1 MFEELLLD
9 KIAEQAAGPVQ
20 FLPRR
25 CLRARFHKN
34 QCLLCL
40 EECRTGALTLQG
52 ATVCF
57 APGKCTGCLRCA
69 AVCPNDAFPLEEK
82 LLPLLQAINRGG
94 HVVVVGCD
102 RNRGDLP
109 RYTVPCLGIFS
120 EPLLAAMNC
129 LAGNDILLDGS
140 GCAGCVNGHCVDTVL
155 SQLENFS
162 QRQGR
167 QGRGAAVRI
176 KLMSERDH
184 PAVGRENN
192 ARRLFLKELRRSLS
206 AFGAQS
212 TGGIHGGAGEANR
225 IANRSPVAVSAAL
238 QYAVAHAPAG
248 RESLLAHYFF
258 TLTADSRC
266 DLCPLCSGMCP
277 TGAISRSSIEAGK
290 SLLFTSA
297 ACSGCGL
304 CRDFCPR
311 QALSLSRG
319 FSGDPNAARRI
330 R

>member
-9 KIAEQAAGPVQ
+9 KIAQQAETPLQ

-34 QCLLCL
+34 QCRLCL
-40 EECRTGALTLQG
+40 EQCRTGALTMEG

-57 APGKCTGCLRCA
+57 APEKCTGCLRCA
-69 AVCPNDAFPLEEK
+69 AVCPNDAFFLEEK
-82 LLPLLQAINRGG
+82 LLPLLQVINRGD
-94 HVVVVGCD
+94 HVVVGCG
-102 RNRGDLP
+102 RNRGDLQ

-129 LAGNDILLDGS
+129 LAANDILLDGS
-140 GCAGCVNGHCVDTVL
+140 GCAGCVNGHCADMVHA
-155 SQLENFS
+155 QLENLS
-162 QRQGR
+162 QR

-176 KLMSERDH
+176 KLMTERETVAD
-184 PAVGRENN
+184 GRENN
-192 ARRLFLKELRRSLS
+192 ERRDFLKKLRRSLS
-206 AFGAQS
+206 ALGAQS
-212 TGGIHGGAGEANR
+212 TEASHGGAGETNRTANR
-225 IANRSPVAVSAAL
+225 APVAVSAAL

-248 RESLLAHYFF
+248 RESLLEHYFF

-277 TGAISRSSIEAGK
+277 AGAISRSGSEAGK

-304 CRDFCPR
+304 CRDFCRR
-311 QALSLSRG
+311 QALTLSRG
-319 FSGDPNAARRI
+319 FTGDPNAARRI

>member
-9 KIAEQAAGPVQ
+9 KIAERATGPVQ

-34 QCLLCL
+34 QCRLCL
-40 EECRTGALTLQG
+40 EECRPGAVTLQG
-52 ATVCF
+52 ATICV
-57 APGKCTGCLRCA
+57 APEKCTGCLRCT
-69 AVCPNDAFPLEEK
+69 AVCPNDAFFLEEK
-82 LLPLLQAINRGG
+82 LLPLLQVINRGG
-94 HVVVVGCD
+94 HLVVGCG

-109 RYTVPCLGIFS
+109 RYDVPCLGIFS

-140 GCAGCVNGHCVDTVL
+140 GCAGCVNGHCADIVH
-155 SQLENFS
+155 SQLENLS
-162 QRQGR
+162 QRQG
-167 QGRGAAVRI
+167 GGPAVRI
-176 KLMSERDH
+176 KLLTEWNGSLL
-184 PAVGRENN
+184 GRENN
-192 ARRLFLKELRRSLS
+192 ERRLFLKELRRSLS

-212 TGGIHGGAGEANR
+212 TGGNHGGAGEANR
-225 IANRSPVAVSAAL
+225 TANRAPVAVSAAL
-238 QYAVAHAPAG
+238 QYAVAHAPSG
-248 RESLLAHYFF
+248 RESLLEHYFF

-277 TGAISRSSIEAGK
+277 TGAIMRSSSEAGK

-297 ACSGCGL
+297 ACSDCGL
-304 CRDFCPR
+304 CRDFCPK
-311 QALSLSRG
+311 QALTLSRG
-319 FSGDPNAARRI
+319 FAGDPNAARRI

>member
-9 KIAEQAAGPVQ
+9 KIAEQATGPVQ

-34 QCLLCL
+34 QCRLCL
-40 EECRTGALTLQG
+40 EECRTGALTLEG
-52 ATVCF
+52 AKVCF
-57 APGKCTGCLRCA
+57 APEKCTGCLRCA
-69 AVCPNDAFPLEEK
+69 AVCPNDAFCLEDK
-82 LLPLLQAINRGG
+82 LLPLLLAINRGG
-94 HVVVVGCD
+94 HLVVGCGG
-102 RNRGDLP
+102 NRGDLS

-129 LAGNDILLDGS
+129 LAENDILLDGS
-140 GCAGCVNGHCVDTVL
+140 GCAGCVNGHCVDTVH
-155 SQLENFS
+155 SQLESFS
-162 QRQGR
+162 QR

-176 KLMSERDH
+176 KLMTARDN
-184 PAVGRENN
+184 PADGRENN
-192 ARRLFLKELRRSLS
+192 ERRVFLKELRRRLS

-212 TGGIHGGAGEANR
+212 TGANHGGAGEADR
-225 IANRSPVAVSAAL
+225 IANRAPVAVSAVL
-238 QYAVAHAPAG
+238 QYAVAHAPDG
-248 RESLLAHYFF
+248 RENLLEHYFF

-266 DLCPLCSGMCP
+266 DLCPVCSGMCP
-277 TGAISRSSIEAGK
+277 TGAISRSSSEEGK

-304 CRDFCPR
+304 CRDFCRR
-311 QALSLSRG
+311 QALTLSRG
-319 FSGDPNAARRI
+319 FSGDPNAARSI

>member
-34 QCLLCL
+34 QCRLCL

-52 ATVCF
+52 DKVCF
-57 APGKCTGCLRCA
+57 APEKCTGCLRCA
-69 AVCPNDAFPLEEK
+69 AVCPNDAFSLEEK

-94 HVVVVGCD
+94 HIVVGCGG
-102 RNRGDLP
+102 NRGDLP

-140 GCAGCVNGHCVDTVL
+140 GCAGCINGHCADTVHG
-155 SQLENFS
+155 QLENLS
-162 QRQGR
+162 QR

-176 KLMSERDH
+176 KLMTERDTI
-184 PAVGRENN
+184 AVGRENN
-192 ARRLFLKELRRSLS
+192 ERRVFLKELRRFFS

-212 TGGIHGGAGEANR
+212 TGRNLDGAGEANR
-225 IANRSPVAVSAAL
+225 IANRAPVAVSAVL

-248 RESLLAHYFF
+248 RENLLEHYFF
-258 TLTADSRC
+258 TLTADSGC
-266 DLCPLCSGMCP
+266 DFCPLCSGMCP
-277 TGAISRSSIEAGK
+277 TGAISRSSSEAGK

-304 CRDFCPR
+304 CRDFCRR
-311 QALSLSRG
+311 QALTLSRG
-319 FSGDPNAARRI
+319 FSGDSNAARRI